1 MCSRREG
8 EQVKEASDM
17 GDRKSIMPR
26 VIAVVG
32 GARGV
37 GRSSI
42 ALNLAVAAAQR
53 ARRVCLLDA
62 TGGPQAGGTREGAT
76 LLDVVAGRARLSDA
90 LQPGPDGIEVLPLT
104 GGDRRTAARVSD
116 SVLLAHVD
124 ALEARFDLVFVDTP
138 SGAQPRGLF
147 FAAAATDVL
156 VVLMPE
162 APALRQAEALVR
174 TLASRCGRR
183 ELLALPNA
191 CPSAAVA
198 TTVAHALAALAARPP
213 HVRIRPLGWIPY
225 DDAVSQA
232 RRARRTLV
240 ASTPDSPAAQ
250 ALASA
255 ADRLVALAPA
265 RATGGAQFFFQSL
278 IAQGRAA

>member
-1 MCSRREG
+1 
-8 EQVKEASDM
+8 M
-17 GDRKSIMPR
+17 GDQKSIMPR
-26 VIAVVG
+26 VIAVMG

-62 TGGPQAGGTREGAT
+62 TGGPLSSGAREGAT

-104 GGDRRTAARVSD
+104 GGDRRTSAVSD
-116 SVLLAHVD
+116 SMLLAHVD

-156 VVLMPE
+156 VVVTPE

-191 CPSAAVA
+191 CPSAAEA

-225 DDAVSQA
+225 DDAVSPA